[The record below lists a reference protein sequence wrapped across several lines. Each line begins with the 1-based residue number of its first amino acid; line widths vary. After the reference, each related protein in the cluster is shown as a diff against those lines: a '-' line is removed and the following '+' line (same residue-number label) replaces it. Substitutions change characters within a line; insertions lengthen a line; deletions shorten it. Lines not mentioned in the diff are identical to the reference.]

1 MRLHQMP
8 PSTQNGLT
16 YSSRMAWGGDTGEEG
31 RKELNRGISWL
42 KHYIFIK

>member
-1 MRLHQMP
+1 MP

-16 YSSRMAWGGDTGEEG
+16 YSSRKAWEGGKGEGEEIKLD
-31 RKELNRGISWL
+31 RDASWL